1 MTRWSP
7 SPARHGSRKDSY
19 LTAAPARTC
28 RPAPPNG
35 PSTPPTPPPAPPCP
49 LAWKKPVLV
58 NAGPDAPP
66 RPTGRRILAP
76 SAPAVIGG
84 DRPPARA
91 ALWAIT
97 DSLRRADN
105 DFGLIDPT
113 ASYTYT
119 ATETNPTDDPLGSPG
134 GPPRQ
139 LLPAG
144 SAGHHTVPALPGA
157 PAGPTPSSAPRLPA
171 PPP

>member
-19 LTAAPARTC
+19 LTAALARNC
-28 RPAPPNG
+28 SPRPSQG
-35 PSTPPTPPPAPPCP
+35 LSTPVRPPPARGTVG
-49 LAWKKPVLV
+49 LA
-58 NAGPDAPP
+58 G
-66 RPTGRRILAP
+66 
-76 SAPAVIGG
+76 PAVIGG

-91 ALWAIT
+91 ALWAIP

-119 ATETNPTDDPLGSPG
+119 ATETTPPDDPLGNPG

-144 SAGHHTVPALPGA
+144 GAGHQTV
-157 PAGPTPSSAPRLPA
+157 AGLATAAAGTTTASGTCLG
-171 PPP
+171 